1 MNQSQNEIQLLM
13 LSKRM
18 TGRYLKKYGFL
29 REYCN
34 LPFSMDA
41 KGNKYTLKRCE
52 IKNNCN

>member
-1 MNQSQNEIQLLM
+1 MNQSQNDDRP
-13 LSKRM
+13 LSKKNM
-18 TGRYLKKYGFL
+18 DFL

-52 IKNNCN
+52 IKK